1 MLTGNTI
8 YTLSLGSGFWFIVLA
23 VAYWKVFTKAGVAG
37 WKGIIPIINMY
48 TRYKLVWEVKMFWLA
63 ILLAAIAGLLPG
75 DKGFILPTIR
85 VAASIAFLVINVK
98 SLARLSRAF
107 GHGKGFAAGLFF
119 LEPIF
124 ALILGFGG
132 SQFEEDEEE
141 ID

>member
-1 MLTGNTI
+1 MLTSNTI
-8 YTLSLGSGFWFIVLA
+8 HSIYLGTGFWFIVLA

-48 TRYKLVWEVKMFWLA
+48 TRYKLVWEVKMFWIA
-63 ILLAAIAGLLPG
+63 ILMAALAGLLPG
-75 DKGFILPTIR
+75 EKGFILPTLR
-85 VAASIAFLVINVK
+85 AAASIAFLVINVK

-107 GHGKGFAAGLFF
+107 GHGKGFTAGLFF

-132 SQFEEDEEE
+132 SEFEGAEED
-141 ID
+141 D